1 VILGPSAFLR
11 VGVLLLLAVV
21 LQLSAVGQITVLG
34 GHVDLIPLVVGAVA
48 FYAGS
53 VSGAATGFAMGMLLD
68 LAAGQT
74 MGLSSLVL
82 TAVGYGVGRF
92 REIRDPGHG
101 LAPIPVGAAA
111 TAGWVTAFAAVS
123 FMLDITAKVSPLVIR
138 DMLVTTLVGAVLA
151 MPVFAACRRVLR
163 PALAVD
169 PQDARRR
176 RRSPRET
183 GPLGL
188 RGMEF
193 GGS

>member
-1 VILGPSAFLR
+1 VIFGPSALLR
-11 VGVLLLLAVV
+11 VGFLLLVAVV

-34 GHVDLIPLVVGAVA
+34 GHVDLVPLVVAAAA

-53 VSGAATGFAMGMLLD
+53 VPGAATGFAMGMLLD

-82 TAVGYGVGRF
+82 TAVGYAVGRF

-111 TAGWVTAFAAVS
+111 TAGWITAFAAVS

-138 DMLVTTLVGAVLA
+138 DMLVTTAIGALLA
-151 MPVFAACRRVLR
+151 VPVFAVCRRVLR

-169 PQDARRR
+169 PLDVRRR
-176 RRSPRET
+176 RRVPREA

-188 RGMEF
+188 RGMEV
-193 GGS
+193 